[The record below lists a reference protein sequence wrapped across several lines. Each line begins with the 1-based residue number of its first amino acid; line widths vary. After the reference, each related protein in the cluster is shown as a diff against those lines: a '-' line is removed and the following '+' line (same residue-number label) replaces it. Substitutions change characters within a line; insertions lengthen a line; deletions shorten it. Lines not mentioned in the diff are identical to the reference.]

1 LEEKKMKQK
10 QYFPVLLIAALSFW
24 AVSSTADGN
33 GHPAKKLKVND
44 AKVVFCEA
52 LPAPQAGLC
61 DVMKGDNS
69 LLIRGNVLDFD
80 TVYQGGEVF
89 VDATGLIQYVGCGAG
104 RPADLDVSAA
114 TRIDCAGGVV
124 SPGLI
129 NAHDHQY
136 YDQNFPFADTGAR
149 YDHRNDW
156 RSDSGISAPGDF
168 DQLQVAWTELRQVM
182 AGTTSIAGAGSELGF
197 LRNVDA
203 PWYTWPI
210 YNDSLWDDFGGEDS
224 IQINTDTFP
233 LEDPWEY
240 QQYTDCDDYT
250 YLGRGKNQYTDVYV
264 PHVAEGVNTAA
275 ATEFDCL
282 AEVDD
287 MVTGDFA
294 MVHGVALT
302 AHDGRLLAENR
313 ASLIW
318 SPRSNIFLYG
328 NTAIAPM
335 LKNQGVLLSIGTDWT
350 PSGSL
355 ALGRELVCADEMNRT
370 YFNGAFSDREL
381 WLMATLNPAIALH
394 VADRIGRLQAG
405 YFGDISIFDGQG
417 FENPYRAVIESNAQT
432 TALVLRR
439 SSMPF
444 PFVGL
449 PTYVGSIALSG
460 DTTILENLPPTLHD
474 FYAPA
479 FGIFDPLCESIDVCG
494 APKVVCP
501 LRETWYLDEF
511 FPDEPSIN
519 PLTLAGL
526 QAANAASYPLFFCG
540 APPDEPTCVPYR
552 EGEYDGIPVRGPAS
566 RSDWDGDGIVD
577 NRDNCRKV
585 FNPVRPMDG
594 GVQADSDGDGR
605 GDACDKCPLDAG
617 AECTAIDPYT
627 GETVDIFD
635 GD

>member
-1 LEEKKMKQK
+1 MKRN
-10 QYFPVLLIAALSFW
+10 FCSAALLLPVLFVW
-24 AVSSTADGN
+24 AVTAMADAG
-33 GHPAKKLKVND
+33 GGPPAKLKVDD
-44 AKVVFCEA
+44 AKVIFCEA
-52 LPAPQAGLC
+52 LTPPPSGVC
-61 DVMKGDNS
+61 SVITGDGA

-89 VDATGLIQYVGCGAG
+89 VDATGLIQYVGCSAD
-104 RPADLDVSAA
+104 RPAGLDVSTA
-114 TRIDCAGGVV
+114 TRIDCANGVV

-136 YDQNFPFADTGAR
+136 YDQNYPFADFGDR

-156 RSDSGISAPGDF
+156 RSDPGISAPGDF
-168 DQLQVAWTELRQVM
+168 DQTKVAWTELRQVM
-182 AGTTSIAGAGSELGF
+182 AGTTSIAGAGREFGF

-203 PWYTWPI
+203 PWYTWPL
-210 YNDSLWDDFGGEDS
+210 YDDSLWDYFGGEDLV
-224 IQINTDTFP
+224 QINTDTFP

-250 YLGRGKNQYTDVYV
+250 YLGRQKNYYTDVYV
-264 PHVAEGVNTAA
+264 PHVAEGINTAA

-302 AHDGRLLAENR
+302 AHDGKLLAENR

-328 NTAIAPM
+328 NTAVAPM

-355 ALGRELVCADEMNRT
+355 ALGRELVCADQMNRT
-370 YFNGAFSDREL
+370 YFNRAFSDREL

-405 YFGDISIFDGQG
+405 YFGDISIFDMQG
-417 FENPYRAVIESNAQT
+417 FGNPYRAVIEADAAS

-444 PFVGL
+444 PFIGL

-460 DTTILENLPPTLHD
+460 DASILANLPPTLHD
-474 FYAPA
+474 FYAPTY
-479 FGIFDPLCESIDVCG
+479 GILDPLCETIEVCG
-494 APKVVCP
+494 VAKQVCP
-501 LRETWYLDEF
+501 LRETWYLDALI
-511 FPDEPSIN
+511 PDEPALN
-519 PLTLAGL
+519 PLMLTAL

-617 AECTAIDPYT
+617 PECTAVDPYT
-627 GETVDIFD
+627 GEVVYITD
-635 GD
+635 GS